1 MTDVETAILIGAC
14 AGIPV
19 TVVGNW
25 IAIHLGTYLRDVKA
39 RRRY

>member
-25 IAIHLGTYLRDVKA
+25 VAIRLGTYLRNVRA
-39 RRRY
+39 RKRY